1 MVNAIYYNFWLHF
14 VVGFCCYKE
23 MQFIYLCVCWP
34 YIWQPVDIFNDLG
47 IKRIAGQMNNSFF
60 MAKEYTNI
68 EYKTKV
74 TLWFRTNTQTTID
87 NNLYTLSNSFAFS
100 KYVPLLP
107 HF

>member
-1 MVNAIYYNFWLHF
+1 
-14 VVGFCCYKE
+14 
-23 MQFIYLCVCWP
+23 
-34 YIWQPVDIFNDLG
+34 
-47 IKRIAGQMNNSFF
+47 